1 MPFIADPIADMLT
14 RIRNAGMARQ
24 TETTMPS
31 TKMLVSIAKVLR
43 SEGYIEGYEVAEAK
57 PYNSLTI
64 RLKYTPDK
72 RPAIRELKRIS
83 KLGLRV
89 YRGRDELPRVKS
101 GLGVAIVT
109 TSQGVMTGYEARR
122 RGVGGEVLCTV
133 Y

>member
-14 RIRNAGMARQ
+14 RIRNASMARQ
-24 TETTMPS
+24 PETTMPT
-31 TKMLVSIAKVLR
+31 TKILVAIAKVMR
-43 SEGYIEGYEVAEAK
+43 DEGYIGGYEITEAK
-57 PYNSLTI
+57 PFNTLTI
-64 RLKYTPDK
+64 QLKYTPDK
-72 RPAIRELKRIS
+72 RPAIRELKRVS

>member
-14 RIRNAGMARQ
+14 RIRNASMARQ

-31 TKMLVSIAKVLR
+31 TKILVAIAKVLR
-43 SEGYIEGYEVAEAK
+43 DEGYIAGYDVTEAK
-57 PYNSLTI
+57 PHDNLTL
-64 RLKYTPDK
+64 RLKYTSDK
-72 RPAIRELKRIS
+72 RPAIRELKRVS

-89 YRGRDELPRVKS
+89 YRGRDALPRVKS
-101 GLGVAIVT
+101 GLGIAIVT

-122 RGVGGEVLCTV
+122 RGVGGEVICTV

>member
-1 MPFIADPIADMLT
+1 MPFIADPISDMLT

-24 TETTMPS
+24 TETSMPS
-31 TKMLVSIAKVLR
+31 TKMLVAIAKVLQA
-43 SEGYIEGYEVAEAK
+43 EGYIAGYEIQEGT
-57 PYNSLTI
+57 PYNTLVL

-72 RPAIRELKRIS
+72 RPAIREIKRVS
-83 KLGLRV
+83 KPGLRI
-89 YRGRDELPRVKS
+89 YRGRDQLPRVKN
-101 GLGVAIVT
+101 GLGIAIVT